1 MLIEPVYIG
10 ENAVITNSVVGP
22 HVSVGANSNVRDSR
36 VSNSIIQSAAT
47 VRHANVTNSMIGNSA
62 SLTGRPNDLSVG
74 DFNALQV

>member
-1 MLIEPVYIG
+1 MSLSGGATIE
-10 ENAVITNSVVGP
+10 
-22 HVSVGANSNVRDSR
+22 DSR